1 MSGTTITFIIFGAV
15 CFFIGLV
22 YLSQMRERAR
32 IEKIRK
38 TNSLTERHNRMQ
50 LLLHEL
56 PPQYLNNE
64 LRIMISERS
73 IEAINE
79 LSSLKGDDRLKQK
92 MSQEQEFLTQLREKN
107 PKFKPVI
114 VQNEAKAKDVRVL
127 LESLSRFVQN
137 LNKRKRLDANST
149 KKYLNHIEFS
159 IGQSKADLFTA
170 RAEAANK
177 AGKPRVAIHNY
188 HNAIDAFKALS
199 NNPQATKTTA
209 RFKTK
214 IKELEQSAQQPKGT
228 QAKTPNKPADNS
240 SEWDS
245 FMKSDDEDWQK
256 KKNDYE

>member
-1 MSGTTITFIIFGAV
+1 MSGTTITFAIFGALCV
-15 CFFIGLV
+15 FIGLI

-38 TNSLTERHNRMQ
+38 THVLTERHNRMQ
-50 LLLHEL
+50 LLLNDL

-64 LRIMISERS
+64 LRVMITERS
-73 IEAINE
+73 IETITE
-79 LSSLKGDDRLKQK
+79 LSTLKNDDRLRQQK
-92 MSQEQEFLTQLREKN
+92 SQEQEILTKLRENKL
-107 PKFKPVI
+107 KFKPVA

-149 KKYLNHIEFS
+149 KKYLSHIDFS

-188 HNAIDAFKALS
+188 HNAIDAFKTLS
-199 NNPQATKTTA
+199 NNPQATKTIA
-209 RFKTK
+209 LYKSQ
-214 IKELEQSAQQPKGT
+214 IKSLEQAADQQKGT
-228 QAKTPNKPADNS
+228 QDAKPAAEGGNA
-240 SEWDS
+240 EWDS
-245 FMKSDDEDWQK
+245 FLNKDEDKWQ